1 MAVSQTDCVLYEWI
15 IIIAVVVDD
24 TFELMLG
31 LLMLKSRLVAFGYAC
46 FGYSRAAY
54 LLLIVVGENIPHLG
68 ALGKLIKLAAMRDL
82 CGFAIKNFR
91 IRLRLSCWYHWV
103 VASDGRFV
111 KIVMRSGFADEH
123 LVTAN
128 ADTPNDALTARNNG
142 GQWIGLCRYEHMA
155 TSCKENDHGRR
166 PMDGFPVTIRLLDPP
181 LHEFLPGSDL
191 EQIVGELTKDT
202 GMTKDE
208 IYSRIEKLSEVNP
221 KLGFRGCIRA
231 NLKLS
236 READVR
242 PLGAEVKPFEADV
255 RPLGVEVKPFKL
267 M

>member
-1 MAVSQTDCVLYEWI
+1 MPNRSLFQILKVH
-15 IIIAVVVDD
+15 
-24 TFELMLG
+24 F
-31 LLMLKSRLVAFGYAC
+31 LLQIS
-46 FGYSRAAY
+46 
-54 LLLIVVGENIPHLG
+54 
-68 ALGKLIKLAAMRDL
+68 
-82 CGFAIKNFR
+82 
-91 IRLRLSCWYHWV
+91 
-103 VASDGRFV
+103 
-111 KIVMRSGFADEH
+111 
-123 LVTAN
+123 
-128 ADTPNDALTARNNG
+128 
-142 GQWIGLCRYEHMA
+142 
-155 TSCKENDHGRR
+155 
-166 PMDGFPVTIRLLDPP
+166 GFPVTIRLLDPP

-255 RPLGVEVKPFKL
+255 RPLGVEATDNDNVDGVYVAERKAQNSQVETDSFPDIFSL
-267 M
+267 GESVLLNVSFNRNSIRLLAHPARLIRIHELLR